1 MRSICTVG
9 ISRSTQNALIFAGVF
24 IALPQTA
31 LASETVTYSYDA
43 LGRLI
48 KTVRSGGPASGVD
61 ASTQYDPAGN
71 RTNVKVGGAQTST
84 PPTGRGV
91 IVVPLDGVTLIV
103 TARPV

>member
-1 MRSICTVG
+1 MAQIPSPAPWFWIRTLAAV
-9 ISRSTQNALIFAGVF
+9 ALLPL
-24 IALPQTA
+24 LPQPAFAT
-31 LASETVTYSYDA
+31 ETVTYSYDA

-71 RTNVKVGGAQTST
+71 RTNVTVGGARTST

-91 IVVPLDGVTLIV
+91 IVVPLDGLSVISV
-103 TARPV
+103 GSQ